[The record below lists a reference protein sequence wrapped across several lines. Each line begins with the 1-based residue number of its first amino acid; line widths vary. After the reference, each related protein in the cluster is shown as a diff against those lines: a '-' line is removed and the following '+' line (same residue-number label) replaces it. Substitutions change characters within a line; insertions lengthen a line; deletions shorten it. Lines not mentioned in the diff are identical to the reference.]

1 MNALGVEDSA
11 FKTFLVV
18 GNHSSNIQLEG
29 PKSLFAFNNVYT
41 HEDVYILEIWLPRFN
56 ACILAWLGYI

>member
-29 PKSLFAFNNVYT
+29 PKSLFAFNNIYT
-41 HEDVYILEIWLPRFN
+41 HEDVYM
-56 ACILAWLGYI
+56 AWHGWAIYNQEC

>member
-1 MNALGVEDSA
+1 MNALGVEYSA

-18 GNHSSNIQLEG
+18 GKHSRNIQLDG
-29 PKSLFAFNNVYT
+29 PKSLFGFNNIYT
-41 HEDVYILEIWLPRFN
+41 HEDVYILDIGYRVS